1 MSEPYRPVG
10 PQGVTARV
18 AAIVL
23 AVAARTHPSMTEV
36 ARTVGLPVSTTHR
49 LLSGLVAGR
58 LVERTVQGRYQ
69 LDPSALPTWSGP
81 VALRAHI
88 SAAVVDLADI
98 TGLHVRFGVWHEQG
112 VSCLGWSGGH
122 GREEALTRSE
132 VLPAHATAAGKA
144 LLAFA
149 PETEVHRIL
158 ARRLPAHT
166 GRTITTSEAL
176 REALATVRLRG
187 VAVAHGERCADE
199 WAVAA
204 PVFGPTGVIAAL
216 EMAGTGFSPN
226 VKAQTPA
233 LLYAARALGRRLADQ
248 PALLPPG
255 TGMNPL
261 RWPVDPASSAPA
273 DDTGVMTSRRTT
285 ISPAGQDSARKGS
298 RARQAASLPRTR
310 PPAAGADRQSRQRR
324 KETTWET

>member
-10 PQGVTARV
+10 PQTVTARI

-23 AVAARTHPSMTEV
+23 AVAARPHPSMTEV
-36 ARTVGLPVSTTHR
+36 ARTLGLPVSTTHR

-58 LVERTVQGRYQ
+58 LVVRTTQGRYQ
-69 LDPSALPTWSGP
+69 LDPTALPTWSGSA
-81 VALRAHI
+81 ALRAHI
-88 SAAVVDLADI
+88 RTAVVDLADI
-98 TGLHVRFGVWHEQG
+98 TGLQVRFGVWHEHG

-122 GREEALTRSE
+122 GRQEALTSGE

-158 ARRLPAHT
+158 ARRLPAYT
-166 GRTITTSEAL
+166 SRTITTCEAL
-176 REALATVRLRG
+176 LEALATVRLRG
-187 VAVAHGERCADE
+187 VAVAHGERRADE
-199 WAVAA
+199 WAAAA

-226 VKAQTPA
+226 VKGQTPA

-255 TGMNPL
+255 TGTYPL

-273 DDTGVMTSRRTT
+273 DDTGAMTSGRTT
-285 ISPAGQDSARKGS
+285 VPPAGQDSARKGS
-298 RARQAASLPRTR
+298 RARPAASLPRTR
-310 PPAAGADRQSRQRR
+310 PPAARVDRQSRPQR
-324 KETTWET
+324 KEPTWET